1 MNEIVE
7 AVAALLRE
15 GIVIEQT
22 KEGAVRIRLED
33 TKADEGTVEPQGERL
48 SW

>member
-1 MNEIVE
+1 MNELVE

-22 KEGAVRIRLED
+22 KEGAVRIRLEE
-33 TKADEGTVEPQGERL
+33 KADEGTVEPQQTR